1 LASSN
6 NYIWTNVNS
15 IDSILEGYKV
25 KKKLI
30 ASLVLLA
37 TAIFSGAFVYNTLKK
52 AGLEGIFDF
61 DLDEEIDNEDF

>member
-1 LASSN
+1 MDTSI
-6 NYIWTNVNS
+6 NYIWTSNCF
-15 IDSILEGYKV
+15 IDSILEGYEV

-30 ASLVLLA
+30 TSLVLLA

-61 DLDEEIDNEDF
+61 DLDEEIDNEDL

>member
-1 LASSN
+1 
-6 NYIWTNVNS
+6 
-15 IDSILEGYKV
+15 V

-61 DLDEEIDNEDF
+61 DLDEEVDNEDF

>member
-1 LASSN
+1 MASSI
-6 NYIWTNVNS
+6 NYIWTDVSS
-15 IDSILEGYKV
+15 IGSILEGYKV

>member
-1 LASSN
+1 MSYIQTTLGSN
-6 NYIWTNVNS
+6 PS
-15 IDSILEGYKV
+15 IPTKLEGYKV

-30 ASLVLLA
+30 ASLMLLA

-61 DLDEEIDNEDF
+61 DLDEEIDNENF